1 MISTSLYSCLYQYAL
16 NAHTIKS
23 FIAYYIFLLYQVFL
37 LTHFCCQICSLTLH
51 IWWSVQTSFLSS
63 FLTSFAFETH
73 PSLPYNIHSER
84 EKKTFIA
91 NNSCNSLNLSNVYLL
106 CLLYFPNN
114 HLSYNYISTAKAINS
129 SEPSRHLRENIFGA
143 PMYLWYTKLT
153 FSLSLPVVPLYF

>member
-1 MISTSLYSCLYQYAL
+1 M
-16 NAHTIKS
+16 HTTYFSYTKS
-23 FIAYYIFLLYQVFL
+23 FSWHISAVKYAHLLYTSDGVCKLHFFPVFSHPL
-37 LTHFCCQICSLTLH
+37 HLKPISHYHTTFTL
-51 IWWSVQTSFLSS
+51 
-63 FLTSFAFETH
+63 
-73 PSLPYNIHSER
+73 R
-84 EKKTFIA
+84 EKKKTFIA
-91 NNSCNSLNLSNVYLL
+91 NNSCNSLNLSNIYLL